1 MDACLRCQAESK
13 VDAKSLGAGASKDC
27 VVSRNKK
34 ISHANVLAFP
44 ESDIIL
50 FRETIEII
58 DKFNGIFCRLFGEN
72 AIIHFT
78 TVA

>member
-34 ISHANVLAFP
+34 ISHANVLAFM
-44 ESDIIL
+44 L

-58 DKFNGIFCRLFGEN
+58 DEFNGIFCRLFGEN

>member
-44 ESDIIL
+44 ELL